1 MEQVS
6 CFCVCGAFPWSRPK
20 GICWGRMDL
29 LLFPWAGWELTGCV
43 RSCWPFHRAAFP
55 PEAPGAFCW
64 AVPSSAFGHRAIKD
78 ILQLITGCNL
88 IFLLAHCQDLEW
100 FMWLEQK
107 CCEQLIQNFHCS
119 HQSGAAAVIPG
130 ALTCLYFIGWKSNPG
145 TAFAFNIQGL
155 GSGPG
160 AGSSLEAVPLW
171 GGLSSIEL

>member
-88 IFLLAHCQDLEW
+88 IFLLAQCQDLEW

-160 AGSSLEAVPLW
+160 VGSSLEAVPLW
-171 GGLSSIEL
+171 GD